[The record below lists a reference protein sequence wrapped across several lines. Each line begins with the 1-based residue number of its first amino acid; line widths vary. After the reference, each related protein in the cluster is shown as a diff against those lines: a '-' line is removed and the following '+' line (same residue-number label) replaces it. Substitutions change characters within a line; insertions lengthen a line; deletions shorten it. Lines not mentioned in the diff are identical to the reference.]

1 MYIRLSYVLTTASFY
16 IRDELTIFYRNGKE
30 RTADNAVSVG
40 YIAPS
45 ITPFLNLNPGF
56 R

>member
-1 MYIRLSYVLTTASFY
+1 M
-16 IRDELTIFYRNGKE
+16 TIFYGHNKNQ
-30 RTADNAVSVG
+30 TAEEAVSVG

-45 ITPFLNLNPGF
+45 ITPYLNLNPGF